1 MLKKLKAIK
10 MPEKLKKFRLDP
22 AMLVLFVFIML
33 LLSKIIVRMLSEAG
47 NEYLTL
53 VILHLLTFGLSGA
66 VWCRLRDLPR
76 FRLDGKRYAS
86 RLRMTRPRLS
96 HTIVTVAA
104 VFALISG
111 CLLLSINFS
120 GESSLEGSFS
130 LYDTFVSKYNATPL
144 GALWL
149 ILAYAALPAFGEELI
164 FRGIIC
170 AEYDRYGVICSVTL
184 SSLWFSLLHFNFAKI
199 TVYIF
204 AGLVLALLL
213 YATRSLYTVM
223 IAHFVYNLFGIFGQ
237 QYITEFYITAGSVGV
252 VIIILIILLLLSA
265 VVFCGGAAK
274 LYSGYSKH
282 DEPSSYREPA
292 GRSELIKNYRSALIN
307 PYAALCVAVFLGV
320 TVVGIFIK

>member
-10 MPEKLKKFRLDP
+10 MPEKLGHFKLDP

-33 LLSKIIVRMLSEAG
+33 LLSKLAVRMLTEAG
-47 NEYLTL
+47 NQYLAL

-66 VWCRLRDLPR
+66 IWCRLRDLPK
-76 FRLDGKRYAS
+76 FRLGEKRYVT

-96 HTIVTVAA
+96 HTVVTAAA

-144 GALWL
+144 GVLWL

-170 AEYDRYGVICSVTL
+170 AEYDRYGVVCSVTL

-223 IAHFVYNLFGIFGQ
+223 IAHFIYNLFGIFGQ

-252 VIIILIILLLLSA
+252 VVIILIMLLLLSA

-274 LYSGYSKH
+274 LYRDYAKR
-282 DEPSSYREPA
+282 DEPSNYREPK
-292 GRSELIKNYRSALIN
+292 GRAELIKNYRSAVIN
-307 PYAALCVAVFLGV
+307 PYAAACVVLFLAVTLIQ
-320 TVVGIFIK
+320 IFVK